1 MVLSLTS
8 DELVQ
13 VHFDALIEEGQQ
25 KQVSRERR
33 GRSVDDQLHALLSI
47 SRSRSPVQPLLP
59 SQRLSRQPPENRS
72 ASSWGGAAPSATSLS
87 RLFQPQLSA

>member
-33 GRSVDDQLHALLSI
+33 GRSVDDQ
-47 SRSRSPVQPLLP
+47 
-59 SQRLSRQPPENRS
+59 
-72 ASSWGGAAPSATSLS
+72 
-87 RLFQPQLSA
+87 